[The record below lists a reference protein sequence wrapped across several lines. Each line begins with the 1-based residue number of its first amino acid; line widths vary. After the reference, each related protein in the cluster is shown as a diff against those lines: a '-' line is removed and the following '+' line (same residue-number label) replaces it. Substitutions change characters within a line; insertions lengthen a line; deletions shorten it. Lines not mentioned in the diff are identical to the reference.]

1 MWRTSPDPGR
11 STAALPSTRPKMPNS
26 PRWPMR
32 SPRWTRT
39 FSPSRRSVTP
49 PPCRTWR
56 TSSPATP
63 MWPPRTRTAAAS
75 ASDICRSLSSLVC
88 GRSRPSRPRCARSR
102 LTTPPPPR
110 VRWVV
115 PRSSPASPLRR
126 RRRRPGHLPP
136 QVEAAHLSRWFVQHP
151 RRGSARPLQRLRP
164 LPPRR
169 RSRHCR
175 DTATQLL
182 AGQGQQRAV
191 VMLGDLNDGPDA
203 ATTQILPGPPGSE
216 IGTGGYEAP
225 DQGDGARLWNL
236 SPRIQPRR
244 TLQPHLP
251 RSPRTDRPHPR

>member
-1 MWRTSPDPGR
+1 MNSGRQSHELTAQIGSLLCDRQDDEASRGRRVLWWCGSERGMWRTSPDPGR

-136 QVEAAHLSRWFVQHP
+136 QVEAALLSRWFVQHP

-169 RSRHCR
+169 RSRHCPRHRHPTAGWAGSAACGR
-175 DTATQLL
+175 DAMT
-182 AGQGQQRAV
+182 
-191 VMLGDLNDGPDA
+191 
-203 ATTQILPGPPGSE
+203 LP
-216 IGTGGYEAP
+216 
-225 DQGDGARLWNL
+225 
-236 SPRIQPRR
+236 
-244 TLQPHLP
+244 
-251 RSPRTDRPHPR
+251 